1 MPYSGGDTLRDDFR
15 NELDTILGLNP
26 AITWQ
31 QKDTVNTAEKPD
43 TSAGYFDFEF
53 PGGGEGQASF
63 GAPGSN
69 LWLEEGQVTLRAVL
83 RRNAGTTER
92 NKAESYMATLRAA
105 FRGRRFGSG
114 AAHKIE
120 ITSSASMGNGH
131 DEAGMWV
138 ESIALGYRIFNVG

>member
-15 NELDTILGLNP
+15 NELDTILTGLP
-26 AITWQ
+26 AITWS
-31 QKDTVNTAEKPD
+31 QKDTVNTSQRPD
-43 TSAGYFDFEF
+43 ASTGYFDFEF
-53 PGGGEGQASF
+53 PGGGEAQASF

-69 LWLEEGQVTLRAVL
+69 LWDEEGQVTLRAVV

-92 NKAESYMATLRAA
+92 NKAESYAALLRTA

-114 AAHKIE
+114 THKIE
-120 ITSSASMGNGH
+120 IVTTGSMGGGH

-138 ESIALGYRIFNVG
+138 ETVALGYRIFNVG